1 LTGPRIAV
9 FTKNR
14 TNPAYE
20 GARLGADRVAA
31 AHGARTVHYVPE
43 TPDNVAQQTALVDRA
58 IATQPDAIVFVPVHE
73 SAMNAAIGRIN
84 AARIPLFNLIAPS
97 TAGDYVTFVGSDDCA
112 LATEITRYMANHLG
126 GRRRVV
132 ILEGTPASSTSRPRL
147 NGISAGLAMSPLLTV
162 AASVRG
168 DYQRDVAR
176 DAMEGL
182 LAAGIE
188 FDGVVAANGTMA
200 LGALDALGKR
210 GLAKPVVGINAIPEA
225 VAAIRQG
232 RMLATADFDAMKMA
246 CIATEAAVRYL
257 RGERVPKR
265 IILPVQIVDASNC
278 ALWDRPYAAR
288 ACPSWDEIL
297 EGVPERSVADL
308 PP

>member
-1 LTGPRIAV
+1 M

-31 AHGARTVHYVPE
+31 VHGARTAHYVPE
-43 TPDNVAQQTALVDRA
+43 IPDDVAQQIALIDPV
-58 IATQPDAIVFVPVHE
+58 IATRPDAIVFVPVHE
-73 SAMNAAIGRIN
+73 SAMNAAISRIN
-84 AARIPLFNLIAPS
+84 AAGIPLFNLIAPS
-97 TAGDYVTFVGSDDCA
+97 TAGEYVTFVGSDDCA
-112 LATEITRYMANHLG
+112 LATEITRYMADYLR
-126 GRRRVV
+126 GRGRVV
-132 ILEGTPASSTSRPRL
+132 ILEGTPASSTSRPRSV
-147 NGISAGLAMSPLLTV
+147 GISAGLAMSPAITV

-188 FDGVVAANGTMA
+188 FDGVIAANDTMA
-200 LGALDALGKR
+200 LGALDVFGKR
-210 GLAKPVVGINAIPEA
+210 GLTKPVVGINAIPEA
-225 VAAIRQG
+225 VEAIRQG
-232 RMLATADFDAMKMA
+232 RMIGTADFDAMKMA

-257 RGERVPKR
+257 QGERVPAR

-288 ACPSWDEIL
+288 TCPSWDQVLGIA
-297 EGVPERSVADL
+297 ER
-308 PP
+308 